1 MTLASLIKAIKA
13 AIYPNGS
20 EEITGQILQDTL
32 VQMAQSG
39 VTPSGD
45 PMHYAYVVKGA
56 TWNDSTGYW
65 ELNGLTNLTNEQMQI
80 IYSVNNPAQL
90 SAQSYAFA
98 QYYKN
103 NGPITTLPF
112 TAASQLS
119 RLAASINLSWNYSV
133 QVLCL
138 TWGSDAAG
146 LVPTV
151 SGINNFQIWY
161 FGVLTTVVDV
171 IQCSA
176 RFNINPFN
184 GCSKLVNV
192 KLSGVAANLQLSST
206 PVISLDSLTYL
217 VDNASNSGAITVTVH
232 PTIYGYL
239 TDQSGHPDW
248 YALAQ
253 TAAGKNI
260 SFVSA

>member
-1 MTLASLIKAIKA
+1 MTLASLITAIKA
-13 AIYPNGS
+13 VIYPNGA

-32 VQMAQSG
+32 VQMAQTG

-45 PMHYAYVVKGA
+45 PMHYAYVTCGA

-80 IYSVNNPAQL
+80 IYSVNNPVQL

-103 NGPITTLPF
+103 SGPITTFPFAAAQQLPKLVSNVIL
-112 TAASQLS
+112 T
-119 RLAASINLSWNYSV
+119 WNYSV
-133 QVLCL
+133 QTLCF

-161 FGVLTTVVDV
+161 FGALTTIIDI

-176 RFNINPFN
+176 QFNINPFN
-184 GCSKLVNV
+184 GCSKLENV

-206 PVISLDSLTYL
+206 AVLSLDSLTYL
-217 VDNASNSGAITVTVH
+217 VNNAANTGAITVTVH

-239 TDQSGHPDW
+239 TDQSGYPDW